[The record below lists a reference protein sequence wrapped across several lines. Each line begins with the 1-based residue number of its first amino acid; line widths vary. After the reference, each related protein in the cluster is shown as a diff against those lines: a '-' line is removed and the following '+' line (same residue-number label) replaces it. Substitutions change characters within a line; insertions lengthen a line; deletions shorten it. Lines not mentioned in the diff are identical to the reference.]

1 LLLRNEVK
9 KLEYFFRFSQVL
21 QFGVIGCSEGVA
33 VILKYAYKWF
43 LFDIQA
49 QKDFIY

>member
-1 LLLRNEVK
+1 MKFK
-9 KLEYFFRFSQVL
+9 KIWKYFFRFSQIL
-21 QFGVIGCSEGVA
+21 QFGVLGCYEGVA

-49 QKDFIY
+49 QKKILFIEY